1 MIFTIAYPE
10 RFRGFWGS
18 DGATEY
24 FYSIGY
30 KYFFIMATGADP
42 VFFKREFHAP
52 VLYNFSI
59 LPSTLLNM
67 GRQKGV

>member
-1 MIFTIAYPE
+1 VCE
-10 RFRGFWGS
+10 FWGS

-30 KYFFIMATGADP
+30 KYFFIMGTGADP

-52 VLYNFSI
+52 FLYNFSI

>member
-1 MIFTIAYPE
+1 MT
-10 RFRGFWGS
+10 
-18 DGATEY
+18 Y

-52 VLYNFSI
+52 FLYNFSI